1 MLITNDGGGMR
12 GNLTWRFLLVI
23 IAIGLSLW
31 QLSYT
36 VRNITMD
43 PEEKE
48 FLSEE
53 YIKKIERRALKLG
66 LDLRGG
72 MHIVLS
78 VDRSE
83 LPEGVNLKDARD
95 RALEIIRN
103 RIDQFGVSEPEIA
116 RQGDDRIVIQLP
128 GIVDRERAKEIIGKT
143 ALLEFKLLESPESI
157 ERILRDVDEIVYEY
171 ELEQV
176 EYDSTVIPQNPFLTL
191 VYRGRVAEY
200 DTPLLEKYLSLEE
213 VQSVIP
219 KDIEFLYSKFREEEG
234 LKYKVIYL
242 VKKEQVLTG
251 EALVDAKMRI
261 GTPKNPNAPRVDL
274 TMKPD
279 ARRKWARITGANIG
293 RQIAIV
299 LDNVVQS
306 APRVV
311 ERIATGNSMIEM
323 PGADVGDAQDLALIL
338 RAGALP
344 APLETIEERTVGPTL
359 GSDSVRR
366 ASRAMLLGAI
376 LVLVFM
382 GVYYRGCGLIA
393 DFAVVLNILFLLALL
408 SGFGATLTLP
418 GIAGI
423 VLIIG
428 TSVDANVLIY
438 ERIRE
443 ELSVGKTVRAAI
455 GAGYGRALR
464 TILDANITTLLM
476 AVVLYYFGTGP
487 IKGFAVTLSLGIL
500 CNFFTAIFITRFMLD
515 YITSRPGVRRIPI

>member
-1 MLITNDGGGMR
+1 MR
-12 GNLTWRFLLVI
+12 SNLSWRFILVI
-23 IAIGLSLW
+23 FAIVLSLW

-36 VRNITMD
+36 VRNVIITPD
-43 PEEKE
+43 EKE
-48 FLSEE
+48 MLSEN
-53 YIKKIERRALKLG
+53 YVKRLERKALKLG

-78 VDRSE
+78 VDRSK
-83 LPEGVNLKDARD
+83 LPEGVSMKDARD

-116 RQGDDRIVIQLP
+116 RQGEGRIVIQLP

-143 ALLEFKLLESPESI
+143 ALLEFKLVESPENI
-157 ERILRDVDEIVYEY
+157 ERIIKSIDDIVFEY
-171 ELEQV
+171 ELKQV
-176 EYDSTVIPQNPFLTL
+176 DYDTTLIPQNPFLTL
-191 VYRGRVAEY
+191 VYSGRVTEY
-200 DTPLLEKYLSLEE
+200 DLPIINKYLSLEE
-213 VQSVIP
+213 VQGVIP
-219 KDIEFLYSKFREEEG
+219 KDVEFLFSKMKVKDE
-234 LKYKVIYL
+234 LKYKLIYL
-242 VKKEQVLTG
+242 IRKSQLLTG
-251 EALVDAKMRI
+251 EALVDARMGI
-261 GTPKNPNAPRVDL
+261 GTQNSPTSPRVDL

-279 ARRKWARITGANIG
+279 ARRKWARITGGNVG
-293 RQIAIV
+293 RQIAII
-299 LDNVVQS
+299 LDGVVQS

-323 PGADVGDAQDLALIL
+323 VGADIKFAQDLALIL

-366 ASRAMLLGAI
+366 AGNAMLVGAI

-382 GVYYRGCGLIA
+382 GIYYRGCGLIA
-393 DFAVVLNILFLLALL
+393 DLAVVLNIVFLLALL
-408 SGFGATLTLP
+408 SGLGATLTLP
-418 GIAGI
+418 GMAGI

-443 ELSVGKTVRAAI
+443 ELRAGKTIRAAI

-487 IKGFAVTLSLGIL
+487 IRGFAVTLSLGIL
-500 CNFFTAIFITRFMLD
+500 CNFFTAIFITRLALD
-515 YITSRPGVRRIPI
+515 YITSRPGVKGIAI